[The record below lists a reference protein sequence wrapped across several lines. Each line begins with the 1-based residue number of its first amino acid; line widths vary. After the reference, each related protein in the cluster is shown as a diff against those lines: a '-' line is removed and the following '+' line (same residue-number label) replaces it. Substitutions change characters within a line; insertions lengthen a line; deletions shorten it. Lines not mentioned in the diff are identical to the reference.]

1 MNQKEVG
8 VTLEVWRTIFSGVTV
23 VSVAFAALNYW
34 LARKKS
40 KSESDLNKDKEI
52 CAQAII
58 ALERSFKTL
67 MDGNENPAVPKA
79 SRLNWLASAR
89 LIETF
94 KKLKSELNTD
104 LYKLV
109 CSQHEEHWSH
119 QFYLCLADSVFQ
131 NQAYFQSKSQGLT
144 KENIEPRSALIIFN
158 FKQWQP
164 ERRDPLAE
172 IKKEDF
178 INDKYTLKGEMGL
191 EYYLNSLQSN

>member
-1 MNQKEVG
+1 
-8 VTLEVWRTIFSGVTV
+8 VTLEEWRTIFSAGTV
-23 VSVAFAALNYW
+23 VSVTFAALNYW

-40 KSESDLNKDKEI
+40 KIESDLNKDKEI

-58 ALERSFKTL
+58 ALERSFKALTSGSE
-67 MDGNENPAVPKA
+67 DPIVPKA

-119 QFYLCLADSVFQ
+119 QFYLCLKDSVFQ
-131 NQAYFQSKSQGLT
+131 NQSYFQLKTQGLT
-144 KENIEPRSALIIFN
+144 KANIEPRSALIIFN

-164 ERRDPLAE
+164 DRKDPLAE
-172 IKKEDF
+172 IKIEDY
-178 INDKYTLKGEMGL
+178 INDGYTLNGEMGL
-191 EYYLNSLQSN
+191 EYYIDSLRSN